1 MIIATVGESWMP
13 NLTIEQ
19 RTKSGQ
25 GFAALNSG
33 TSMSEVINDT
43 TQSRKKKKGGRG
55 MKDGVPPVVIP
66 SLSKQKIRK
75 RKSRKFKKRSK
86 KPQTL
91 DIKPPTVQ
99 GAGPSHDYSPLES
112 MHIDSEQAKAPIP
125 SPSSPT
131 EIRLA
136 ALKAMLLQAKGRDI
150 SNNPEQNPLPK
161 STVAKSRFAWLKA
174 DLLEDIARKRVASPE
189 LSVPAADDYWG
200 ILNHE
205 KRSEKINMESLLL
218 FLCGV

>member
-1 MIIATVGESWMP
+1 MP
-13 NLTIEQ
+13 NLTIGE

-25 GFAALNSG
+25 GFAALNSDMR
-33 TSMSEVINDT
+33 MSGVINDT
-43 TQSRKKKKGGRG
+43 ATVPKRSRKKKGGRG
-55 MKDGVPPVVIP
+55 MKNDVP
-66 SLSKQKIRK
+66 SAALHSSSKQKSRKYRYRKFK
-75 RKSRKFKKRSK
+75 RKSKKRG
-86 KPQTL
+86 TL

-99 GAGPSHDYSPLES
+99 GGCPSHDNSPLES
-112 MHIDSEQAKAPIP
+112 MHIDSEQAKSPIP

-150 SNNPEQNPLPK
+150 SNNPEQNPVLK
-161 STVAKSRFAWLKA
+161 STAVKSRSGWLKA

-200 ILNHE
+200 VLNYE
-205 KRSEKINMESLLL
+205 KRSETINMESLYLS
-218 FLCGV
+218 LCGV